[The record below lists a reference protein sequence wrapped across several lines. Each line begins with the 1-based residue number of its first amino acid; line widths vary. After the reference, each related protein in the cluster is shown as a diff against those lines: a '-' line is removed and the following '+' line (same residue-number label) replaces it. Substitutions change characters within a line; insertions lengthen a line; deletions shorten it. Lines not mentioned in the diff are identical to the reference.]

1 MGVAGEGRN
10 ITHQQKAMN
19 DEARLAIRDR
29 LGIPLTDEEATGA
42 FFHRPPEDSPELRHL
57 LERRKALGGSLPA
70 RHTDAEP
77 LPTPDPFTSVLEGSG
92 DRENSTTMAFVRIL
106 NSLVRDKTLGP
117 RVVPIVPD
125 ESRTFGMEGMFRQ
138 LGIYSSRG
146 QLYQPEDAGD
156 FMYYHEDR
164 DGQILQ
170 EGITEPGA
178 FSSWIA
184 ASTAYANHGVTMIP
198 FYIFYS
204 MFGFQRVGDLAWA
217 AGDSRAR
224 GFLLG
229 GTSGRTTLNGEGL
242 QHEDGHSQVLA
253 SVIPNCVAY
262 DPTYAYEVGV
272 IIREG
277 LRRMVTEQEDVFYY
291 LTVLNEPY
299 VHPPLPE
306 GAEEGILRGMYLLHE
321 APAGDGPR
329 VQLLGSGAI
338 LREVEAAAELLASD
352 FSVAADVWSATSF
365 TELRRD
371 GLEVERWNRLHPTEP
386 QRRSYVEECLAER
399 KGPAVASTDYI
410 RTFADQ
416 IRQFVPG
423 RYVALGTDG
432 FGRSDYRV
440 ALRKFFEVDRH
451 HVAVAALKAL
461 ADDGELEPSVVA
473 GAIERY
479 GIETDS
485 TPPWTR

>member
-1 MGVAGEGRN
+1 M
-10 ITHQQKAMN
+10 
-19 DEARLAIRDR
+19 
-29 LGIPLTDEEATGA
+29 
-42 FFHRPPEDSPELRHL
+42 
-57 LERRKALGGSLPA
+57 
-70 RHTDAEP
+70 
-77 LPTPDPFTSVLEGSG
+77 
-92 DRENSTTMAFVRIL
+92 
-106 NSLVRDKTLGP
+106 
-117 RVVPIVPD
+117 
-125 ESRTFGMEGMFRQ
+125 
-138 LGIYSSRG
+138 
-146 QLYQPEDAGD
+146 
-156 FMYYHEDR
+156 
-164 DGQILQ
+164 
-170 EGITEPGA
+170 
-178 FSSWIA
+178 
-184 ASTAYANHGVTMIP
+184 
-198 FYIFYS
+198 
-204 MFGFQRVGDLAWA
+204 
-217 AGDSRAR
+217 
-224 GFLLG
+224 
-229 GTSGRTTLNGEGL
+229 
-242 QHEDGHSQVLA
+242 
-253 SVIPNCVAY
+253 IPNCVAY

-365 TELRRD
+365 TELRRN

-399 KGPAVASTDYI
+399 KGPAIASTDYI